1 VLNTQAAGASN
12 AMAGL
17 VALSGTLEITDSLF
31 HGIPDTA
38 LVLEKAT
45 GLVTGTVL
53 SQGNVGFRLP
63 GATTLVDTAD
73 DTQQPND
80 GEVLSRKNVL
90 VDIASAQIT
99 DALALGDCRCSKGR

>member
-1 VLNTQAAGASN
+1 MPCVALARSAVLSTQSAETAN

-38 LVLEKAT
+38 LVLDQAT
-45 GLVTGTVL
+45 GLVAGTVI

-63 GATTLVDTAD
+63 GSTTLVDTAD
-73 DTQQPND
+73 DTQQP
-80 GEVLSRKNVL
+80 
-90 VDIASAQIT
+90 ASAQVT
-99 DALALGDCRCSKGR
+99 DALALGTGRCSSR